1 MTLETVEEMRRPRT
15 YYNCQIPKNQVLPPG
30 FFPLSAVMANPSSHG
45 NSYLSNES
53 FHTPCF
59 GDEDFD
65 ITSLSLPS
73 GTVDS
78 LSHIQPTITDTHIDP
93 ATLHSHHRLNF
104 NNSIMSSPDNNSNGS
119 NMAPQFP
126 PENMEMPDISMSN
139 SLIAANGMMAPP
151 VQDGCVTTSSFYSKN
166 ALNNKNSPRRE
177 SSEES
182 SDDSLPLAQLA
193 FMKRQAAA
201 AAAVEEAQKQK
212 KTRKPKVTKKKKKKD
227 PNEPQKPVSAYA
239 LFFRDTQAAIKGQNP
254 NASFGE
260 VSKIVAQM
268 WDGLDPEH
276 KNVYKK
282 KTETAKKDYLK
293 QLAAYRASLVSQNAL
308 EDLMPDKRNL
318 RNMSPMHHM
327 SPKNLSP
334 QHNMSPQHMGVSPS
348 HSSNHSNSMSPPC
361 VNMSPNHM
369 NISPQNMNMSPQ
381 HMNMSPQHVNM
392 SPPQHT
398 NMSPPQQQVNMSSV
412 PMDGMGMMTMNNM
425 GGQNSIM
432 YHSALPKL
440 APNIQPRSP
449 VLGTLMEEASL
460 DTNIMASMCVR
471 NGCINRSIENPG
483 WDNEYCSTD
492 CVVSHCRDVF
502 TAWVANRQGM
512 NFDSKVK

>member
-1 MTLETVEEMRRPRT
+1 
-15 YYNCQIPKNQVLPPG
+15 
-30 FFPLSAVMANPSSHG
+30 MADSSSHG
-45 NSYLSNES
+45 NNFMSNES

-73 GTVDS
+73 GGEN
-78 LSHIQPTITDTHIDP
+78 LSHIQPTISDTHIDP
-93 ATLHSHHRLNF
+93 SSLHSHQRLQF
-104 NNSIMSSPDNNSNGS
+104 SYNSVMSSPENSSNGS
-119 NMAPQFP
+119 DMTPQFP
-126 PENMEMPDISMSN
+126 PENIEMPDISMSN
-139 SLIAANGMMAPP
+139 SLTSTVNMMAPP
-151 VQDGCVTTSSFYSKN
+151 TQSFSNNNGMVMTSSG
-166 ALNNKNSPRRE
+166 NSINSMNSINSSPRE

-254 NASFGE
+254 SASFGE

-282 KTETAKKDYLK
+282 KTETAKKEYLK

-308 EDLMPDKRNL
+308 EDLMPDKRNI
-318 RNMSPMHHM
+318 RMNMSPMHHM

-334 QHNMSPQHMGVSPS
+334 QHTMSPQHMGMSPSHSNQSPQSNSMSPPSVNMSPHHMNMSPQNMNMSPQHMT
-348 HSSNHSNSMSPPC
+348 
-361 VNMSPNHM
+361 
-369 NISPQNMNMSPQ
+369 MSPQ

-392 SPPQHT
+392 SPQH
-398 NMSPPQQQVNMSSV
+398 QQVNMSPHQPVNMS
-412 PMDGMGMMTMNNM
+412 PDRLGMMNDMSCQNNM
-425 GGQNSIM
+425 GYQSG
-432 YHSALPKL
+432 LPKL
-440 APNIQPRSP
+440 VPNIQPRSP

-471 NGCINRSIENPG
+471 NGCVNRSIENRG

-492 CVVSHCRDVF
+492 CVVNHCRDVF

-512 NFDSKVK
+512 AVDSKVK